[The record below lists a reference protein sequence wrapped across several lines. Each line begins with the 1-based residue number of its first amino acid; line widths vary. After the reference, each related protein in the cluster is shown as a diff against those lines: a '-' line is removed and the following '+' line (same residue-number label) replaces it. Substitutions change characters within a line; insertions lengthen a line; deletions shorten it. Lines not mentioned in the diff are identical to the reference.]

1 VKHAEEIMEI
11 LEAFDLTRSYRSA
24 AELAGCDHHTV
35 AHWVAR
41 RDAGE
46 LSATAVRR
54 DQLIDPFL
62 AKLEEW
68 MEASKGKVRADVAHK
83 KLLALGYGGSER
95 TTRRA
100 VSAARKSWLAGN
112 RRVHRP
118 WVPEPGLWFQWDF
131 GTGPIVDGKATL
143 LFCAWLAWSRFR
155 VIIPIRDRSL
165 PTVVAAIDATLRR
178 FGGCP
183 TYGLTDNEKTVTVEQ
198 VARIAIRNPEMV
210 AAAAHYGLTV
220 ATCLP
225 ADAPTKGGS
234 EATVRVAKAD
244 LVPTDANL
252 LGAYASWAELE
263 AAAEALCA
271 ELNARPH
278 RVTRRAPAEM
288 LVEERSRL
296 HRLPTHPYT
305 AAFGV
310 TRTVGCPQPMVQHD
324 WCLYSVPSVL
334 AGETVWVRVQGSQVV
349 ITHVGAGG
357 PVEVARHLAT
367 TPGNPQVDPAHF
379 PTQPEGALNRTP
391 VAANAAEAEFLAIGD
406 GAVLWLKEA
415 GAVGAS
421 RVRAKMADAVARAKL
436 SGVEAVN
443 WALGHAAVYGRF
455 AEADLA
461 PSWPTAA
468 APVSPAAPAR
478 TTRCSRAPPPGRGS
492 ADEPPPRRHG
502 RRRPR
507 RCPCRRRHHHPR
519 RRAPRRRAGRTGRVH
534 RRLPGPGRGAA
545 AALGL
550 RPLHL
555 WRLHPR

>member
-1 VKHAEEIMEI
+1 MKHDEEIMEI
-11 LEAFDLTRSYRSA
+11 LEAFDLTQCYRSA
-24 AELAGCDHHTV
+24 GELAGCDHHTV
-35 AHWVAR
+35 AYWVAR

-46 LSATAVRR
+46 LTASAPRR
-54 DQLIDPFL
+54 AQLIDPYL
-62 AKLEEW
+62 PKLEEW
-68 MEASKGKVRADVAHK
+68 MQASNGKIRADVAHD
-83 KLLALGYGGSER
+83 KLRDLGYVGSDR

-100 VSAARKSWLAGN
+100 VAAARKSFKAGN

-131 GTGPIVDGKATL
+131 GTGPVVDGVGTL

-155 VIIPIRDRSL
+155 VIVPIRDRSL

-183 TYGLTDNEKTVTVEQ
+183 TYGLTDNEKTVTVEH

-225 ADAPTKGGS
+225 ADAATKGGS

-252 LGAYASWAELE
+252 LGAYGSWAELE
-263 AAAEALCA
+263 AAAEALCT
-271 ELNARPH
+271 ELNARAH
-278 RVTRRAPAEM
+278 RITRRPPAEM
-288 LVEERSRL
+288 LIEERSRL
-296 HRLPTHPYT
+296 HRLPELPYT

-310 TRTVGCPQPMVQHD
+310 TRTVGCPQPMVQQD

-334 AGETVWVRVQGSQVV
+334 AGETVWVRVQGSEVV
-349 ITHVGAGG
+349 ITHVGPDG
-357 PVEVARHLAT
+357 PVEVARHLVT
-367 TPGNPQVDPAHF
+367 TPGNPRVDPAHF
-379 PTQPEGALNRTP
+379 PAEPEGALNRTP

-461 PSWPTAA
+461 SILA
-468 APVSPAAPAR
+468 
-478 TTRCSRAPPPGRGS
+478 
-492 ADEPPPRRHG
+492 H
-502 RRRPR
+502 
-507 RCPCRRRHHHPR
+507 
-519 RRAPRRRAGRTGRVH
+519 RAGAGEPTRAGEDHTLQPGTSAWEGFGR
-534 RRLPGPGRGAA
+534 
-545 AALGL
+545 
-550 RPLHL
+550 
-555 WRLHPR
+555 